1 MIRLHGRQSKR
12 KRNGHD
18 LSTMEKGGNFPL
30 PHAPF
35 ALLACT
41 KSFTTGFISIHCN
54 RDHTHFKMNPWTPPP
69 PPPTPPQFFS
79 VLSIF
84 WPAKKENKGEGIETL
99 HYRLTGL
106 MFLRSITC
114 NSPCFWWPQA
124 SVLMFLITNYYLSP
138 AMMSTEDKNWF
149 ILYPFNGIHAFNLL
163 LTETR
168 DKLHKYYS
176 NSPLGASFW
185 SRWILY
191 PLSAL
196 IRKLYDWK

>member
-1 MIRLHGRQSKR
+1 MIRLHGRQTKR

-18 LSTMEKGGNFPL
+18 LSTMEKGGGDLSLSLMHPL
-30 PHAPF
+30 HFLHAQNP
-35 ALLACT
+35 LQQV
-41 KSFTTGFISIHCN
+41 SFQSIAIEAIL
-54 RDHTHFKMNPWTPPP
+54 TLKWTPEPP
-69 PPPTPPQFFS
+69 EFFS

-84 WPAKKENKGEGIETL
+84 WPANKENKGEGIETL

-124 SVLMFLITNYYLSP
+124 SVFMFFITNYLSP
-138 AMMSTEDKNWF
+138 AMISTDGKNWLI
-149 ILYPFNGIHAFNLL
+149 ILQPFNGTRAFNLL

>member
-1 MIRLHGRQSKR
+1 MVGNRKGSGMGMICQQWRRRGGGPSLSLMHPLHFLHAQ
-12 KRNGHD
+12 N
-18 LSTMEKGGNFPL
+18 PL
-30 PHAPF
+30 QQV
-35 ALLACT
+35 
-41 KSFTTGFISIHCN
+41 SFQTIAIKAILTLKL
-54 RDHTHFKMNPWTPPP
+54 TPEPPP
-69 PPPTPPQFFS
+69 PPPPRPQPPQFFS

>member
-41 KSFTTGFISIHCN
+41 KSFTTGSISIHCN
-54 RDHTHFKMNPWTPPP
+54 RGHTHFKMNPWTP

-138 AMMSTEDKNWF
+138 SCSMGEPQPEILGINWAV
-149 ILYPFNGIHAFNLL
+149 AFHGVL
-163 LTETR
+163 
-168 DKLHKYYS
+168 
-176 NSPLGASFW
+176 
-185 SRWILY
+185 
-191 PLSAL
+191 
-196 IRKLYDWK
+196 